1 MSNEPRSRPDAE
13 WEQRIERDTERLRA
27 SADPALRRIR
37 ELLAG
42 EGVDVGTS
50 MVANFMPEDTD
61 VLSGFVVGAEGTVHE
76 FEYDWRR
83 AQPDQGR
90 LAVWRD
96 ITESYE
102 SRAFREP
109 ISVAIRLT
117 RRPTDAA
124 TVQRA

>member
-1 MSNEPRSRPDAE
+1 MSNGPRGRPDAE
-13 WEQRIERDTERLRA
+13 WEQRIERDTERLRD
-27 SADPALRRIR
+27 SIDPALRRIR

-50 MVANFMPEDTD
+50 LVANLMPEDTG
-61 VLSGFVVGAEGTVHE
+61 VLSGFVVGADGTVYE

-83 AQPDQGR
+83 GQPDQGR

-96 ITESYE
+96 ITDSYE

-109 ISVAIRLT
+109 ISVAVGLA
-117 RRPTDAA
+117 RRPTHAA
-124 TVQRA
+124 TAQHS